1 MSKPVN
7 NYPQVFPIN
16 DSDIDMSQF
25 LIEEHFAIK
34 DDDKYSIRYHYD
46 DTDHYFTVKE
56 LSFVDKM
63 LSLTTR
69 YARNGV
75 SISLEDFNSFNKEFS
90 EWESEFNEYMDS
102 ALFPLDDGL
111 ELKIVKSYVE
121 RHKRD
126 FKSFLELLSDLMNIT
141 LIDNKTYNGT
151 LSINR

>member
-25 LIEEHFAIK
+25 LIEEHFEIK

-46 DTDHYFTVKE
+46 DKNHYFTVKE
-56 LSFVDKM
+56 LDFVDKM

-75 SISLEDFNSFNKEFS
+75 SISLEEFNSFSKEFS
-90 EWESEFNEYMDS
+90 EWENEFNEYMDS
-102 ALFPLDDGL
+102 ALSPLDDGL
-111 ELKIVKSYVE
+111 ELKIVKGYVE

-126 FKSFLELLSDLMNIT
+126 FKSFLELLSDLMTIT

>member
-25 LIEEHFAIK
+25 LIEEHFEIK
-34 DDDKYSIRYHYD
+34 DNDKYSIRYHYD

-56 LSFVDKM
+56 LAFVDKM

-75 SISLEDFNSFNKEFS
+75 SISLEELNSFNKEFS
-90 EWESEFNEYMDS
+90 EWENEFNAYMGS
-102 ALFPLDDGL
+102 VLYPLDEGI
-111 ELKIVKSYVE
+111 ELKIVKAYVE
-121 RHKRD
+121 RHKRE

-141 LIDNKTYNGT
+141 LIDNKTYKGT